1 MNNFLKLKNLFDI
14 MKVDYEIISSNEI
27 RLKCPLD
34 LISNLNFNLSKS
46 QIDIIHDEDTTVF
59 SDECWISIYYDEEN
73 FLNWLVVAPR

>member
-1 MNNFLKLKNLFDI
+1 MNDFLKLKNLFDI

-34 LISNLNFNLSKS
+34 IIPNLKFNLPKS

-59 SDECWISIYYDEEN
+59 CDECWISIYYDEEN
-73 FLNWLVVAPR
+73 SLNWLVVAPK